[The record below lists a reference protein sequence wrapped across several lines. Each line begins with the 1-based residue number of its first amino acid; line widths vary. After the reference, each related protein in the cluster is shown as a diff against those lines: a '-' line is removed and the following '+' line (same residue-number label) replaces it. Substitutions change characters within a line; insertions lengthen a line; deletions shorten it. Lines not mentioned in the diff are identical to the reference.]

1 MNVLKKTVAAIMLAF
16 AFALPAV
23 AANPVDI
30 NSADARTLA
39 ENLHGVGLGKAEAIV
54 AYRTAHGPFKNAGQ
68 LSRVKG
74 IGPKTIA
81 KNRDVIMIGKP
92 VPERVDSKLQDA
104 TPMAGQRRIDGRR
117 PILRADS

>member
-1 MNVLKKTVAAIMLAF
+1 MNFLQKTIVALTLAF
-16 AFALPAV
+16 ACMLPAV

-30 NSADARTLA
+30 NSADAKTLA

-81 KNRDVIMIGKP
+81 KNRDVIMIGKST
-92 VPERVDSKLQDA
+92 PERVDNHESEL
-104 TPMAGQRRIDGRR
+104 PVAGQRRSDERR